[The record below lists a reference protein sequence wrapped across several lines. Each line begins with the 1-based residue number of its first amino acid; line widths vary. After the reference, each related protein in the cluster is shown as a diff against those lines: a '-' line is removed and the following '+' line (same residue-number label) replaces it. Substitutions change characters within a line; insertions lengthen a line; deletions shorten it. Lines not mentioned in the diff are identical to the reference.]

1 MKVNNIPLMS
11 YKADDKE
18 ALLIFE
24 TQSKEDVEAVVSAE
38 IVVLNSANAPVVY
51 LNGYTIIDMIS
62 IAPQAGTIT
71 LRLLRQD
78 IQVLQHEESLKNLGQ
93 ENKVLKAQLEA
104 SIQSNQM
111 LEDCIVEMAEIVYA

>member
-71 LRLLRQD
+71 LHLLRQD
-78 IQVLQHEESLKNLGQ
+78 IQVLQHEESLKNLEQ

>member
-38 IVVLNSANAPVVY
+38 IVVLNSANVPVVY

-62 IAPQAGTIT
+62 ITPQAGTIT

-78 IQVLQHEESLKNLGQ
+78 IQVLQHEESLKNLEQ

-111 LEDCIVEMAEIVYA
+111 LEDCLVEMAEIVYA

>member
-24 TQSKEDVEAVVSAE
+24 TQSKEEVEAVVSAE
-38 IVVLNSANAPVVY
+38 IVVLNSANVPVVY

-78 IQVLQHEESLKNLGQ
+78 IQVLQHEESLKNLEQ

>member
-24 TQSKEDVEAVVSAE
+24 TQSREDVEAVVSAE
-38 IVVLNSANAPVVY
+38 IVVLNSANVPVVY

-78 IQVLQHEESLKNLGQ
+78 IQVLQHEESLKNLEQ

-111 LEDCIVEMAEIVYA
+111 LEDCLVEMAGIVYA

>member
-24 TQSKEDVEAVVSAE
+24 TQSREDVEAIVSAE
-38 IVVLNSANAPVVY
+38 IVVLNSANVPVVY

-78 IQVLQHEESLKNLGQ
+78 IQVLQHEESLKNLEQ
-93 ENKVLKAQLEA
+93 ENKVLKAQLAA

-111 LEDCIVEMAEIVYA
+111 LEECIVEMAGVVYA

>member
-38 IVVLNSANAPVVY
+38 IVVLNSANVPVVY

-78 IQVLQHEESLKNLGQ
+78 IQVLQHEESLKNLEQ

>member
-38 IVVLNSANAPVVY
+38 IVVLNSANVPVVY

-78 IQVLQHEESLKNLGQ
+78 IQVLQHEESLKNLEQ
-93 ENKVLKAQLEA
+93 ENKVLKAQLDA

>member
-38 IVVLNSANAPVVY
+38 IVVLNSANVPVVY

>member
-38 IVVLNSANAPVVY
+38 IVVLNSANVPVVY

-78 IQVLQHEESLKNLGQ
+78 TQVLQHEESLKNLEQ